1 MNDPRQATVL
11 FVDDEERILRTLNI
25 LFRPLC
31 RVLVT
36 TDPQEA
42 LRLVEEQRIDV
53 VVSDQRMPQMLGAEL
68 LASVRERSPDTV
80 RILLTG
86 YSDLDAA
93 IDAVNDGGIWRY
105 VNKPWTVDGIQKTV
119 REAVAVALAQ
129 RAAAFEAPVATES
142 RPGASACEILV
153 IDSEP
158 HSAAAVR
165 GIVGSARPVHEATN
179 LTQAVELL
187 GKRPIGVVVT
197 EATVNGDDMTHL
209 LHTLKQ
215 NYPDVVG
222 IVVTAMRDT
231 PRLIRLINQAQV
243 FRYMPKPLRPGMLAR
258 SLEASIARHQEARR
272 SVAAVPAALR
282 VEEAA
287 SEAERTLSQRIGSY
301 LARLRARPAAAAT
314 G

>member
-42 LRLVEEQRIDV
+42 LRLVSEQRIDV

-68 LASVRERSPDTV
+68 LAGVRERSPDTV

-105 VNKPWTVDGIQKTV
+105 LSKPWTVDGIQKTV

-129 RAAAFEAPVATES
+129 RTAQLDAPAAPES
-142 RPGASACEILV
+142 RPDATCEILV

-197 EATVNGDDMTHL
+197 ESVVNGDDMTHL

-243 FRYMPKPLRPGMLAR
+243 FRYLPKPLRPGMLAR
-258 SLEASIARHQEARR
+258 SLEASIARHQETRR

-287 SEAERTLSQRIGSY
+287 SEAERTLSQRIASY
-301 LARLRARPAAAAT
+301 LARLRARHAAT
-314 G
+314 ATG